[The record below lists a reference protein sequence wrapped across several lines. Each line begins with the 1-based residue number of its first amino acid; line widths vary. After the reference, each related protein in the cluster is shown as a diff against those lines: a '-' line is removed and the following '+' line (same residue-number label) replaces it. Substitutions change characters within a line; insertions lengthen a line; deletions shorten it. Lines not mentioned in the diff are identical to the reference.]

1 MLISCSRRIA
11 RRHYSPHNENL
22 ERMEAVKVFYQA
34 LEFRGWIF
42 HVIADNTF
50 LAGVY
55 DYMEEQIYITSKL
68 REVKRSQFLFEILP
82 VLKRVFLRHSTEQER
97 LSQHYQ
103 NTTKNIRGI
112 NNSMLG
118 TTHVPCPGSPA
129 IVRTI
134 LQCFP

>member
-1 MLISCSRRIA
+1 MLTSCSRRMA

-22 ERMEAVKVFYQA
+22 ERMEAVTVFYQA

-55 DYMEEQIYITSKL
+55 EYMEEQIYITSKL

-82 VLKRVFLRHSTEQER
+82 VLKRVFSDTQRSRRDCPGQQEGMQFETGENGPN
-97 LSQHYQ
+97 S
-103 NTTKNIRGI
+103 NIRI
-112 NNSMLG
+112 PLKIF
-118 TTHVPCPGSPA
+118 VE
-129 IVRTI
+129 
-134 LQCFP
+134 

>member
-1 MLISCSRRIA
+1 MLTSCSRRMA

-42 HVIADNTF
+42 NVIADNTF

-55 DYMEEQIYITSKL
+55 EYMEEQIYITSKL

-82 VLKRVFLRHSTEQER
+82 VLKRVFLRHSKEQER
-97 LSQHYQ
+97 LSRTAGRH
-103 NTTKNIRGI
+103 
-112 NNSMLG
+112 
-118 TTHVPCPGSPA
+118 A
-129 IVRTI
+129 I
-134 LQCFP
+134 